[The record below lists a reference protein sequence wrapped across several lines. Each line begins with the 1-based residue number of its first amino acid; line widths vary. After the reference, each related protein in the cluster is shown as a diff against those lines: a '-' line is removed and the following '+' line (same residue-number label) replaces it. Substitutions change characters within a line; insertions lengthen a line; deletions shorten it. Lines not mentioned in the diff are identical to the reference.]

1 MKEAALYKKL
11 EDDYVR
17 CNLCSHYCR
26 IGTGERGKC
35 GVRENVG
42 GTLFTLVYDK
52 VAALHVDP
60 IEKKPL
66 FHFYPGSTSLSVAT
80 MGCNFSC
87 VFCQNADLSQVSG
100 RRGAIRGDAIPPTAI
115 VELAKRERCRTVS
128 YTYTEP
134 TIFMELAEETARLA
148 QEVGILNVFVTNGFM
163 TKEALDFIDGRL
175 DAANVD
181 LKSFREEFYER
192 ICGARLKP
200 VLRSIE
206 RMKAMGVWVEVT
218 TLAIPGENDSD
229 EEMREIAGFLYK
241 LDPDIPWHISRF
253 HPMHK
258 MLDRNSTPIETLE
271 RARQIG
277 LDVGLRYVYCGNVPG
292 ADRENTFCASC
303 GTLLV
308 RRLGFRLLERKV
320 RGGKC
325 VACGAHV
332 AGAGW

>member
-1 MKEAALYKKL
+1 
-11 EDDYVR
+11 
-17 CNLCSHYCR
+17 
-26 IGTGERGKC
+26 
-35 GVRENVG
+35 
-42 GTLFTLVYDK
+42 
-52 VAALHVDP
+52 
-60 IEKKPL
+60 
-66 FHFYPGSTSLSVAT
+66 
-80 MGCNFSC
+80 
-87 VFCQNADLSQVSG
+87 
-100 RRGAIRGDAIPPTAI
+100 
-115 VELAKRERCRTVS
+115 
-128 YTYTEP
+128 
-134 TIFMELAEETARLA
+134 
-148 QEVGILNVFVTNGFM
+148 
-163 TKEALDFIDGRL
+163 
-175 DAANVD
+175 
-181 LKSFREEFYER
+181 
-192 ICGARLKP
+192 
-200 VLRSIE
+200 
-206 RMKAMGVWVEVT
+206 MGVWVEVT

-277 LDVGLRYVYCGNVPG
+277 LEVGLRYVYCGNVPG